1 MKFYEIKNVKTQET
15 AQVTASSFA
24 NACKAQG
31 WKPYQCK
38 CIWKAT
44 PENGYDD

>member
-15 AQVTASSFA
+15 AQAIASSFA

-38 CIWKAT
+38 CNWKAT
-44 PENGYDD
+44 PENGYND